1 MNSAPDDP
9 TIGSDPG
16 PESALD
22 RRGFLVAAVAAAATA
37 GMARRAG
44 AQGGGGGRANQP
56 PPVPLGN
63 GEPPAVV
70 FQPYPGGT
78 GAYLEKLARERGFA
92 AFERATFTVEPWSGT
107 LPTSEDEL
115 VYLPAH
121 RVAALI
127 QSRGISVVDITNA
140 YLSRLQRLD
149 PTLLCAVSILEGP
162 AREAAQQADAEIRA
176 GRYRGPLHGLPYGI
190 KDLFAVKGT
199 RTTWGSKAHQDQVID
214 VDSEV
219 HVRLRDAGAILIA
232 KLATGLFAQGD
243 NWYRGQTKNP
253 WNLAQGSSGSSAGPG
268 SATAAGCV
276 AFAIGTETQ
285 GSIVSPTIRCGL
297 SALRPTFGRVSRFG
311 GMVLAWT
318 MDKAGPMCRT
328 VEDCAMVFNTIHGAD
343 EKDPSTVT
351 APFRFERGADL
362 SRFRIGFDA
371 NSPEPVVAKLRELG
385 AQMKEMPPRPS
396 TAGISGLGVES
407 AAAFDMYVST
417 LPPQYVDSVLAA
429 QGRGRGGGG
438 RGAAADSGAGRAGG
452 GAARGGGRG
461 PGGDNSPAW
470 AASRFARGRSVP
482 ALDYMQGQ
490 RRRHLLMH
498 QMAEVMKDVD
508 MYVSGNGDVALTNQ
522 TGHPAAVFPWRM
534 TEGDNPQ
541 PQCTTLIGALFA
553 DDAILSVAH
562 AYQRSTEWHQRH
574 PRL

>member
-1 MNSAPDDP
+1 MTQGNDAA
-9 TIGSDPG
+9 GSDLPRRTFVRA
-16 PESALD
+16 AL
-22 RRGFLVAAVAAAATA
+22 ATAATA
-37 GMARRAG
+37 AIGKQAD
-44 AQGGGGGRANQP
+44 AQGGGRAQQP
-56 PPVPLGN
+56 PPPPLGN
-63 GEPPAVV
+63 GEHPAVV

-78 GAYLEKLARERGFA
+78 GAYLEKIARERGFA
-92 AFERATFTVEPWSGT
+92 AFERATFTVEPWTGDV
-107 LPTSEDEL
+107 PTSEEGIT
-115 VYLPAH
+115 YLPAH
-121 RVAALI
+121 RLSALI
-127 QSRGISVVDITNA
+127 QARRLSAVDVTNA
-140 YLSRLQRLD
+140 YLNRLKRLD
-149 PTLLCAVSILEGP
+149 PTLLCAVSILEGQ

-199 RTTWGSKAHQDQVID
+199 RTTWGSKAHENQVID

-219 HVRLRDAGAILIA
+219 YVRLRDAGAILIA

-253 WNLAQGSSGSSAGPG
+253 WNLSQGSSGSSAGPG

-285 GSIVSPTIRCGL
+285 GSIVSPTIRNGI

-351 APFRFERGADL
+351 APFRFDRNLNL
-362 SRFRIGFDA
+362 SRMRIGFDSG
-371 NSPEPVVAKLRELG
+371 SPEPVVAKLRELG
-385 AQMKEMPPRPS
+385 AQMVDMPARPS
-396 TAGISGLGVES
+396 TGSISGLGVES

-429 QGRGRGGGG
+429 AGRGRGGGG
-438 RGAAADSGAGRAGG
+438 RTGAAGADTGRGAAT
-452 GAARGGGRG
+452 AARGRG
-461 PGGDNSPAW
+461 PTGDNSPGS

-498 QMAEVMKDVD
+498 EMADLMANVD

-522 TGHPAAVFPWRM
+522 TGHPAVVFPWRM

-541 PQCTTLIGALFA
+541 PQCTTIIGGLFA
-553 DDAILSVAH
+553 DDMILSVAH
-562 AYQRSTEWHQRH
+562 AYQQSTDWHQRH
-574 PRL
+574 PSL